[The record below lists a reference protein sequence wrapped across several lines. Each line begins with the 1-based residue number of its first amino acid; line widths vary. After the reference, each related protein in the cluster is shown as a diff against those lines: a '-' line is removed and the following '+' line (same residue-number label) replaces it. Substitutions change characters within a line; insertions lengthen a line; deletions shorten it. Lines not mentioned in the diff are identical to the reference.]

1 MFIENNNSNTK
12 VTYAKISNGMIVV
25 RADASDVKAK
35 KRINKLGN
43 EVYERFYASMVGKIE
58 TLKVEDN
65 TFGETEVRIG
75 LRSGEN
81 LGIISFNLDSS
92 YGRGFV
98 SQIFNVDLSKDL
110 IISPWGKVLEDG
122 TKRTNLYLN
131 YTDKSKV
138 EYKLPEGTPEIKWVE
153 TKKGKVIDPVS
164 KAEYDDYI
172 VNKLGEFI
180 TSNNLNYNPE
190 MPEHLRGLDEPLT
203 KEEQKQLK
211 EMKTKKAV
219 IEEAVNDDD
228 FFNSFG

>member
-1 MFIENNNSNTK
+1 MFNEINNSNTK
-12 VTYAKISNGMIVV
+12 VTYAKISNGMVVV
-25 RADASDVKAK
+25 RADETDTKAK

-92 YGRGFV
+92 YGRGFLA
-98 SQIFNVDLSKDL
+98 QIFNADLSKDL
-110 IISPWGKVLEDG
+110 VIAPWGKVLEDG
-122 TKRTNLYLN
+122 SKRTNLYLN

-138 EYKLPEGTPEIKWVE
+138 EYKLPDGSPEVKWLE
-153 TKKGKVIDPVS
+153 TKKGKVIDPIT
-164 KAEYDDYI
+164 KAEFDDFI
-172 VNKLGEFI
+172 MNKLQEFI
-180 TSNNLNYNPE
+180 TTNNLNYNPE
-190 MPEHLRGLDEPLT
+190 MPEHLRDLAEPLT
-203 KEEQKQLK
+203 KEEEKQLK
-211 EMKTKKAV
+211 EMKNKKAV
-219 IEEAVNDDD
+219 IEQAVNDDD

>member
-1 MFIENNNSNTK
+1 MLQELNTN
-12 VTYAKISNGMIVV
+12 TSSTIWAKITDGKIVTT
-25 RADASDVKAK
+25 AEATDEKAV
-35 KRINKLGN
+35 KRINKLGK
-43 EVYERFYASMVGKIE
+43 EVYERFYQSIAGRIN
-58 TLKVEDN
+58 TLTVEEN
-65 TFGETEVRIG
+65 KFGETEIKVG
-75 LRSGEN
+75 LQFGEKRGV
-81 LGIISFNLDSS
+81 LSFNLDSS
-92 YGRGFV
+92 YGRTFLH
-98 SQIFNVDLSKDL
+98 QIFNVDLTKN
-110 IISPWGKVLEDG
+110 IIFQPWLKMTDEGK
-122 TKRTNLYLN
+122 KRTALYLN
-131 YTDKSKV
+131 YGKGVSV